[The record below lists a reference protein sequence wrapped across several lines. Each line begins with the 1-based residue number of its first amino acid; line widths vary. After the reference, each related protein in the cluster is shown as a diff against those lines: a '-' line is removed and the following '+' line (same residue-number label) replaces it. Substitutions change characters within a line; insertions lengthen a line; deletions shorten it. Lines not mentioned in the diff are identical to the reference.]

1 MVLLQDFCFSLF
13 VKVPRAGS
21 PYLPADTSAQRKRK
35 DLELGPLNSGLQSQ
49 GVSLSRGQN

>member
-35 DLELGPLNSGLQSQ
+35 DLELGPLDSGLQSQ